1 MRYRPKAGAQGSIP
15 LCAAGFCRN
24 KFTVGV
30 LELSRR
36 QAEQAENLKSL
47 AKRGSACARSKGG
60 FAGLDENQGVLVER
74 RIFAGLAE
82 DLKSRAEVG
91 CAPRAD
97 ALRARPK
104 TEGPYAAVENEAH

>member
-15 LCAAGFCRN
+15 LCASGFCRN
-24 KFTVGV
+24 KFTFGV

-36 QAEQAENLKSL
+36 RAEQAENLKSL
-47 AKRGSACARSKGG
+47 AKRGSACAGAKGG
-60 FAGLDENQGVLVER
+60 FVGLDENQGVPAER
-74 RIFAGLAE
+74 RVFAGLAE
-82 DLKSRAEVG
+82 DLKSRAEAG

-104 TEGPYAAVENEAH
+104 T